1 MAVDSHYHALK
12 ADSIDLIGG
21 PSITPFNT
29 PRSGSGAQGAIVC
42 GDMGF
47 TPSSKSYDNGSH
59 FH

>member
-1 MAVDSHYHALK
+1 MVRDSHCHALK
-12 ADSIDLIGG
+12 TDFIDLTGG
-21 PSITPFNT
+21 PSITPFDT
-29 PRSGSGAQGAIVC
+29 PRTGSGAQGAIVC